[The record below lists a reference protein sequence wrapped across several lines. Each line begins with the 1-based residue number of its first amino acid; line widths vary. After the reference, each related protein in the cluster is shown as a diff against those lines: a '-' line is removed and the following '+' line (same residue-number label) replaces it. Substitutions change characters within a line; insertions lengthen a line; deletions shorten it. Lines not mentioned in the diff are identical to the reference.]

1 MSYEITEQT
10 LVKIIIALISFI
22 GSILFLCGGLVV
34 RIVTKHEREND
45 ADAAH
50 NREEFGKLHARI
62 DEHIRDHLN
71 KRK

>member
-1 MSYEITEQT
+1 MSYEITEQN
-10 LVKIIIALISFI
+10 LVTIIVALISFI
-22 GSILFLCGGLVV
+22 GSILLLCGGLVV
-34 RIVTKHEREND
+34 HIFKKHECAND